1 MHDSLSRLNSII
13 KYEFYKRN
21 SPIER
26 ELKISKME
34 RERSHLRA
42 AEKAK
47 RAHNQLLRD
56 QEYVGGKL
64 AYRNEAEF
72 LRTL

>member
-1 MHDSLSRLNSII
+1 
-13 KYEFYKRN
+13 
-21 SPIER
+21 
-26 ELKISKME
+26 ME